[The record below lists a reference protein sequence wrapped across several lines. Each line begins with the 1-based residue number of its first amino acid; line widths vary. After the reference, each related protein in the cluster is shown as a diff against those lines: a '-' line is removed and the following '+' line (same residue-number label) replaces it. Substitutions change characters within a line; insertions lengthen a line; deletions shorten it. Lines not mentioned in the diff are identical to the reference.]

1 MDKLARQL
9 HDDAQRIDVSVSEEL
24 DRRIEASLRAI
35 TPESEDSRPAPVAR
49 PPLFWW
55 ASTITGV
62 AAAVALIAIANW
74 RAPVQPVS
82 PPVNM
87 AAVIPAIELNAET
100 AMLTGPLQQELDRL
114 QSDLKKAEEKVKQDI
129 GL

>member
-9 HDDAQRIDVSVSEEL
+9 HDDAQRIDVSISDEL
-24 DRRIEASLRAI
+24 DRRIEASLRAV
-35 TPESEDSRPAPVAR
+35 TPDFEDSHPAPVVRA
-49 PPLFWW
+49 PFFAW

-62 AAAVALIAIANW
+62 AAAVALIAFANW
-74 RAPVQPVS
+74 RAPAEPLP
-82 PPVNM
+82 PPVNTV
-87 AAVIPAIELNAET
+87 AALPAIELKVET
-100 AMLTGPLQQELDRL
+100 AVLTGPLQQELDRL

>member
-9 HDDAQRIDVSVSEEL
+9 HDDAQRIDVSVSDEL

-114 QSDLKKAEEKVKQDI
+114 QSDLKKAEEKVKQEI